1 MNAVCFFATDIHTH
15 TTHKQIVI
23 DLLLLHSRLH
33 PRSRSAL
40 CTAVA
45 AACVHCA
52 VQIASYCRGSFNLYF
67 AALVAARFAQKF
79 YKKWGK
85 AAIAGAR
92 QALAVSR
99 DLARMRL
106 QRQQQ
111 QSSCPL
117 SSGKGWKRFAAV
129 ARAAATF
136 SSTSSSSRGSSGS
149 SSTQRPTAAVK
160 HAAAAF
166 KKAHR
171 APRTVP
177 HARRRQLRLDR
188 LALVVLVV
196 GALIS
201 GSRWLLQS
209 DFSVHKG
216 HLSTAKDAVYSKVR
230 SAAASGHA
238 QLCAGLA
245 AAGNG
250 MNSSNVNSGSSWSS
264 RLGCA
269 ISSAP
274 ALGVDSDALV
284 IVQ

>member
-1 MNAVCFFATDIHTH
+1 
-15 TTHKQIVI
+15 
-23 DLLLLHSRLH
+23 
-33 PRSRSAL
+33 
-40 CTAVA
+40 
-45 AACVHCA
+45 VHCT
-52 VQIASYCRGSFNLYF
+52 VQILCYCRGSFNLYI

-92 QALAVSR
+92 HALAVRR

-111 QSSCPL
+111 QLSCPL

-129 ARAAATF
+129 ARAAAKF
-136 SSTSSSSRGSSGS
+136 SSSSSRSSGS
-149 SSTQRPTAAVK
+149 SSGTQGPSTAVK

-166 KKAHR
+166 KKAR
-171 APRTVP
+171 QTPRTVP

-188 LALVVLVV
+188 LALVVLAV
-196 GALIS
+196 GALVS
-201 GSRWLLQS
+201 GSKWLLQS
-209 DFSVHKG
+209 DLSVHKG
-216 HLSTAKDAVYSKVR
+216 RLSRAKDAMYSGVR

-245 AAGNG
+245 AAGISV
-250 MNSSNVNSGSSWSS
+250 NSSNVNSSSSWSS
-264 RLGCA
+264 MLGCA
-269 ISSAP
+269 VDNEP
-274 ALGVDSDALV
+274 ALGVDSDALA

>member
-1 MNAVCFFATDIHTH
+1 MYTH

-52 VQIASYCRGSFNLYF
+52 VQILCYCRGSFNLYI

-92 QALAVSR
+92 HALAVRR
-99 DLARMRL
+99 DLARTRL

-111 QSSCPL
+111 QLSCPL
-117 SSGKGWKRFAAV
+117 SSGTGWKRFAAV
-129 ARAAATF
+129 ARAAAKF
-136 SSTSSSSRGSSGS
+136 SSSSSRSGASSG
-149 SSTQRPTAAVK
+149 TQGPTAAVK

-166 KKAHR
+166 KKARR

-188 LALVVLVV
+188 LALVVLAVA
-196 GALIS
+196 ALVS
-201 GSRWLLQS
+201 GSKWLLQS
-209 DFSVHKG
+209 DLSVHKG
-216 HLSTAKDAVYSKVR
+216 RLSRAKDAMYSGVR
-230 SAAASGHA
+230 SAVASGHT

-245 AAGNG
+245 AAGIS
-250 MNSSNVNSGSSWSS
+250 MNSSHVNSSSSWSS
-264 RLGCA
+264 MLGCA

-274 ALGVDSDALV
+274 ALGVDSGALA